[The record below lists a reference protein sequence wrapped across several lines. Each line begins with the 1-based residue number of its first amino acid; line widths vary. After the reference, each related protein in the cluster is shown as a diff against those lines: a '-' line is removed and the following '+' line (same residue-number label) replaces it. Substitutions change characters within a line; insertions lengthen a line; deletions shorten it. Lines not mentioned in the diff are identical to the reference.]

1 MGLLS
6 RIFGFNR
13 SDSSADTKIS
23 ANYPDEYKQILKF
36 SDSLNSILGKDRFIA
51 RSDYDGL
58 VKEYSPLPPFIDTLK
73 KSKMLKTYI
82 ESNNLDLNVIERFSE
97 TYRKLADV
105 TNVPDFIKKHN
116 DNFVQRH
123 LKGEKKY
130 LDDILKEC
138 DPNIMLD
145 DEQREVVLS
154 NEDYTLVIAGA
165 GAGKTTTVAAK
176 VRYLVEK
183 QGVNPEQ
190 ILVISFTNKAVNEL
204 KERINHNLKINC
216 PISTFHSIGN
226 SIMNI
231 NEDGKKRIVEGGY
244 MFSVIN
250 RYLKENVLRDSELV
264 DKLILFFGS
273 YFTANTSLKI

>member
-6 RIFGFNR
+6 RLFGFKR
-13 SDSSADTKIS
+13 SDSSADTKVS

-36 SDSLNSILGKDRFIA
+36 RDSLNSILGKDRFIA

-58 VKEYSPLPPFIDTLK
+58 IKEHSSLPSFIDTLK
-73 KSKMLKTYI
+73 KSQMLKTYV

-105 TNVPDFIKKHN
+105 TNVPDLIKKHN
-116 DNFVQRH
+116 DEFVQRH

-165 GAGKTTTVAAK
+165 RSEEHT
-176 VRYLVEK
+176 
-183 QGVNPEQ
+183 
-190 ILVISFTNKAVNEL
+190 
-204 KERINHNLKINC
+204 
-216 PISTFHSIGN
+216 
-226 SIMNI
+226 
-231 NEDGKKRIVEGGY
+231 
-244 MFSVIN
+244 
-250 RYLKENVLRDSELV
+250 SELQ
-264 DKLILFFGS
+264 S
-273 YFTANTSLKI
+273 HC

>member
-6 RIFGFNR
+6 KIFGFKQRGNKHDNTPTA
-13 SDSSADTKIS
+13 S
-23 ANYPDEYKQILKF
+23 YPEEYLQILKF
-36 SDSLNSILGKDRFIA
+36 ISTLDSLLNEDRFIA
-51 RSDYDGL
+51 RSDYKQL
-58 VKEYSPLPPFIDTLK
+58 VDEYASLLAFIEALK
-73 KSKMLKTYI
+73 KSAMLKTYI
-82 ESNNLDLNVIERFSE
+82 ETNNLDISTIHRFVD
-97 TYRKLADV
+97 TYKQLASI
-105 TNVPDFIKKHN
+105 TTVPEIIKQHNTAFIQKHI
-116 DNFVQRH
+116 
-123 LKGEKKY
+123 KEEKRY
-130 LDDILKEC
+130 LDNILKEC
-138 DPNIMLD
+138 DPNILLD
-145 DEQREVVLS
+145 DEQREVVIS

-176 VRYLVEK
+176 VRYLVER

-231 NEDGKKRIVEGGY
+231 NEDGKKRIVDGGY

-264 DKLILFFGS
+264 DKLIH
-273 YFTANTSLKI
+273 

>member
-6 RIFGFNR
+6 RIFGFKR
-13 SDSSADTKIS
+13 SGNIADSEVS
-23 ANYPDEYKQILKF
+23 ANYPDEYKRILKF
-36 SDSLNSILGKDRFIA
+36 CSSLNSILGKDRFIA
-51 RSDYDGL
+51 RIDYKGL
-58 VKEYSPLPPFIDTLK
+58 IEEYSALPPFIDTLK
-73 KSKMLKTYI
+73 KSQMLKAYV
-82 ESNNLDLNVIERFSE
+82 EANSLDINVIERFSE
-97 TYRKLADV
+97 TYRVLADAA
-105 TNVPDFIKKHN
+105 NIPDFIKKHN
-116 DNFVQRH
+116 DEFVRKH

-138 DPNIMLD
+138 DPNILLD

-204 KERINHNLKINC
+204 KIFCEVFPLVWCCKI
-216 PISTFHSIGN
+216 GA
-226 SIMNI
+226 
-231 NEDGKKRIVEGGY
+231 E
-244 MFSVIN
+244 
-250 RYLKENVLRDSELV
+250 KENQ
-264 DKLILFFGS
+264 LINQF
-273 YFTANTSLKI
+273 